1 MLVTPNIMGV
11 AVPMILISVF
21 LFINLSHISY
31 RYGLLF
37 YFNTYDIIMLS
48 HIYLKGVGMSTR
60 MVITIDENLKDLAE
74 VKNSELL
81 DKKVV
86 KRKSEATLIMD
97 KEMSVQEEL
106 VEYLN
111 YILEINP
118 DKIPDIIGTYNDYTT
133 NVEMV

>member
-60 MVITIDENLKDLAE
+60 MVITIDENLKDLASKKA
-74 VKNSELL
+74 KNMGLSLSSLVRMAWTKEI
-81 DKKVV
+81 KK
-86 KRKSEATLIMD
+86 D
-97 KEMSVQEEL
+97 EL
-106 VEYLN
+106 VKDRILREIESSPRISSEEYLAKLDAMIDN
-111 YILEINP
+111 A
-118 DKIPDIIGTYNDYTT
+118 
-133 NVEMV
+133 